1 MLGELRRH
9 SKSAIIYFLFAIIII
24 VFVFTF
30 NTGGQ
35 TGGCGG
41 TPVPV
46 YAEVGDNKIDQ
57 STIFMGMRLLPGLVS
72 SQDGMALLMGM
83 GVDIMSLYAMAP
95 ENLTP
100 AQGKAIMAAL
110 QGLYIISDEAERLGF
125 SVSDKELAKALYP
138 SQFYDEKEDSDGQ
151 NEAGEKVFNW
161 KDYNSWVSYW
171 LRASQSQYENYTR
184 RVLLA
189 KRMYVYF
196 SGLVQVTDADAEAAG
211 LAKQLQVNLEVAEL
225 TAAAFTEKVE
235 VPGDLTA
242 FIEEHQKAVD
252 EYYDAHPAEFHSK
265 RQLQIR
271 IALAGALPPGPPPRD
286 PKAPKPVADFDKAKV
301 KGDELLARLNGDKP
315 LLPELPEAKP
325 DPSREPV
332 EDPSKLEERSR
343 ATVDSDD
350 PATVDSDDPA
360 TLEPTDPEVRFRD
373 LAKNWSD
380 DPESR
385 DRSGTVIGWQENDV
399 LGQAPFGPDVAA
411 AMTEAKVGD
420 VVGPVKGEAG
430 FWLIRV
436 EGVKAARDLSLEDAR
451 PEIAANL
458 YRQENAVEIAKAK
471 AEALLAA
478 ARTAG
483 DQSLEQVIAGDAFK
497 DQGIARRKT
506 GLFSASTPRFS
517 IPTVGP
523 LEDLFGDAFRLTMT
537 APVAD
542 KVFEDERTGRFFVV
556 RLLERETPP
565 TDEPLAE
572 ADLEAARES
581 LAVERD
587 VAFFQAW
594 YDSLLRQAR
603 DDGDIEYTEDYDN
616 YLQFL
621 QANLDSRE
629 AAAAKQA
636 ARKARSSR

>member
-41 TPVPV
+41 SAVPI
-46 YAEVGDNKIDQ
+46 YAEVGDHKIDQ
-57 STIFMGMRLLPGLVS
+57 STIHMGMRLLPRLVS
-72 SQDGMALLMGM
+72 DQSGMALLRGM
-83 GVDIMSLYAMAP
+83 GVDIKSLYP
-95 ENLTP
+95 EKLTP
-100 AQGKAIMAAL
+100 AQGKAVMSAL

-125 SVSDKELAKALYP
+125 SVSDKELAKAMYP
-138 SQFYDEKEDSDGQ
+138 SQFYEEPEDSDGEG
-151 NEAGEKVFNW
+151 EAGKKVFNW
-161 KDYNSWVSYW
+161 KDYNAWVSYS
-171 LRASQSQYENYTR
+171 LRASQSQYEGYIR
-184 RVLLA
+184 RVILA
-189 KRMYVYF
+189 KKMFVYF
-196 SGLVQVTDADAEAAG
+196 SGLVQVTDADAEVAG
-211 LAKQLQVNLEVAEL
+211 LAKKLQVNLEIAEL
-225 TAAAFTEKVE
+225 NAADFTEKVE

-242 FIEEHQKAVD
+242 FIEEHQEAVD

-265 RQLQIR
+265 RMLQIR
-271 IALAGALPPGPPPRD
+271 IALASALPPGPPPRD
-286 PKAPKPVADFDKAKV
+286 PKAPKPVADFDKAKI

-315 LLPELPEAKP
+315 LLPELPKEEP
-325 DPSREPV
+325 DPSREPAT
-332 EDPSKLEERSR
+332 EDPAKP
-343 ATVDSDD
+343 V
-350 PATVDSDDPA
+350 
-360 TLEPTDPEVRFRD
+360 EPTDPEVRFRE

-385 DRSGTVIGWQENDV
+385 DRSGTVTGWQKIDV
-399 LGQAPFGPDVAA
+399 MGQAPFGPDVAA
-411 AMTEAKVGD
+411 ALAETKEGD

-436 EGVKAARDLSLEDAR
+436 EGVKAARDLNIDEAR

-458 YRQENAVEIAKAK
+458 YRQENASQIARTK

-478 ARTAG
+478 ARTAA
-483 DQSLEQVIAGDAFK
+483 DQSLEQILTDDAFK
-497 DQGIARRKT
+497 DQEIAHRKT
-506 GLFSASTPRFS
+506 GLFPATTPRFS

-523 LEDLFGDAFRLTMT
+523 LEDLFTEAFRLTLT
-537 APVAD
+537 APVAE
-542 KVFEDERTGRFFVV
+542 KVFEEEKTQRFFIV
-556 RLLERETPP
+556 RLLDRETPP
-565 TDEPLAE
+565 TDEPLDD

-581 LAVERD
+581 MAVERD

-621 QANLDSRE
+621 QANLDSQE
-629 AAAAKQA
+629 AQAAKQA
-636 ARKARSSR
+636 ARKARRNR

>member
-1 MLGELRRH
+1 MLGELRRQ

-46 YAEVGDNKIDQ
+46 YAEVGDHKIDQ

-72 SQDGMALLMGM
+72 SQEGMALMMGM
-83 GVDIMSLYAMAP
+83 GVDIMSLYAMDP

-138 SQFYDEKEDSDGQ
+138 AQFYDENEDSDS
-151 NEAGEKVFNW
+151 EGESGKKVFNW
-161 KDYNSWVSYW
+161 KDYNAWVSYW
-171 LRASQSQYENYTR
+171 LRASQSQYEGYTR

-189 KRMYVYF
+189 KKMFVYF

-211 LAKQLQVNLEVAEL
+211 LAKKLQVNLEVAEL
-225 TAAAFTEKVE
+225 TAASFTEQVE

-242 FIEEHQKAVD
+242 FIEEHQEAVD

-265 RQLQIR
+265 RLLQIR
-271 IALAGALPPGPPPRD
+271 IALASALPPGPPPRD

-315 LLPELPEAKP
+315 LLPEAPDAKP
-325 DPSREPV
+325 DPSREPAT
-332 EDPSKLEERSR
+332 EDPKKTGAEAPPTGE
-343 ATVDSDD
+343 
-350 PATVDSDDPA
+350 PATV
-360 TLEPTDPEVRFRD
+360 EPTDPEVRFRE

-385 DRSGTVIGWQENDV
+385 DRSGTVIGWQKADA
-399 LGQAPFGPDVAA
+399 LGLGPYGPDVAA
-411 AMTEAKVGD
+411 ALAEAKEGD

-436 EGVKAARDLSLEDAR
+436 EGVKAARNLSLEDAR

-458 YRQENAVEIAKAK
+458 YRQENATLVAKAK
-471 AEALLAA
+471 AEAFLAA
-478 ARTAG
+478 ARTAK
-483 DQSLEQVIAGDAFK
+483 DQSLEQVLAGDAFK
-497 DQGIARRKT
+497 GQGIAHRKT
-506 GLFSASTPRFS
+506 GLFPATTPRFS

-523 LEDLFGDAFRLTMT
+523 LEDLFSDAFRLTLT

-542 KVFEDERTGRFFVV
+542 KVFEDERTQRFFIV

-565 TDEPLAE
+565 TDEPLAD

-581 LAVERD
+581 MAVERD

-594 YDSLLRQAR
+594 YDSLLRRAR

-621 QANLDSRE
+621 QANLDSQE
-629 AAAAKQA
+629 AQAAKQA
-636 ARKARSSR
+636 ARKARRNR

>member
-138 SQFYDEKEDSDGQ
+138 AQFYDENEDSDS
-151 NEAGEKVFNW
+151 EGESGKKVFNW
-161 KDYNSWVSYW
+161 KKYNNWVSYV
-171 LRASQSQYENYTR
+171 LRASQSQYEGYTR

-189 KRMYVYF
+189 KKMFVYF

-211 LAKQLQVNLEVAEL
+211 LAKKLQVNLEVAEL
-225 TAAAFTEKVE
+225 TAADFTEKVE

-242 FIEEHQKAVD
+242 FIEEHQETLD
-252 EYYDAHPAEFHSK
+252 EYYDAYPAEFHSK
-265 RQLQIR
+265 RLVRIR
-271 IALAGALPPGPPPRD
+271 IALASALPPGPPSRD
-286 PKAPKPVADFDKAKV
+286 PKAPTPVADFDKAKI

-315 LLPELPEAKP
+315 LLPELPDAKP
-325 DPSREPV
+325 DPSREPAT
-332 EDPSKLEERSR
+332 EDS
-343 ATVDSDD
+343 DSDD
-350 PATVDSDDPA
+350 PGREPATV
-360 TLEPTDPEVRFRD
+360 EPKDPEVRFRE

-385 DRSGTVIGWQENDV
+385 DRSGTVIGWQESDV
-399 LGQAPFGPDVAA
+399 LGGAPYGPDVAA
-411 AMTEAKVGD
+411 ALAEAKEGD

-458 YRQENAVEIAKAK
+458 YRQENASLIARTK
-471 AEALLAA
+471 AEAFLAA
-478 ARTAG
+478 ARAAE
-483 DQSLEQVIAGDAFK
+483 DQSLEQILAGDAFK
-497 DQGIARRKT
+497 DRGIAHRKT
-506 GLFSASTPRFS
+506 GLFPATTPRFS

-523 LEDLFGDAFRLTMT
+523 LEELFSDAFRLTLT

-542 KVFEDERTGRFFVV
+542 KVFEDERTQRFFIV
-556 RLLERETPP
+556 RLLERETPS
-565 TDEPLAE
+565 TDEPLAD
-572 ADLEAARES
+572 ADLEAAREAM
-581 LAVERD
+581 AVERD
-587 VAFFQAW
+587 VAVAFFQAW
-594 YDSLLRQAR
+594 YDSLLRRAR

-636 ARKARSSR
+636 ARKARSNR